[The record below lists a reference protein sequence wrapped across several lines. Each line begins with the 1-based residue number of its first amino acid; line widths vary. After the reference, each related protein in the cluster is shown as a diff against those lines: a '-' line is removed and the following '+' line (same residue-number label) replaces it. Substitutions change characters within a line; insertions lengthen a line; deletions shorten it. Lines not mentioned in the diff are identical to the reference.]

1 LPEVETV
8 SQAGFPETVQEVKSA
23 GEGVTVMVDAPP
35 AAGTLAV
42 AGVRVTDPVAPDW
55 DRVNVLSPMVTLAE
69 RAVTELLGAAVQ
81 ETLFSAVVTVSQ
93 PGCPV
98 TVQVL

>member
-1 LPEVETV
+1 M
-8 SQAGFPETVQEVKSA
+8 
-23 GEGVTVMVDAPP
+23 MVPVAP
-35 AAGTLAV
+35 AAGAEPEEAL
-42 AGVRVTDPVAPDW
+42 RVTDPVAPDW